1 MNNAAPHSL
10 QSILQDPRI
19 WRADAENRQQRALK
33 TGIADLDALLPGGGW
48 PLAALSEIL
57 LPETGTSELR
67 VVLPALAQQTA
78 DDGWAALVAPPQI
91 PYAVALTGRGVN
103 LARLLLVEPE
113 AQTGKRPADKLWAA
127 EQILRSG
134 QCRLVICW
142 PGKISARQKHRL
154 QLAAET
160 GDSCCITVLPN
171 SYDEPSCAALK
182 LQLRH
187 GENGLRLHVLK
198 TRGGRPG
205 RECLLPHV

>member
-1 MNNAAPHSL
+1 MSNAAPHAL
-10 QSILQDPRI
+10 QRILQDPRI

-57 LPETGTSELR
+57 LPETGASELR

-103 LARLLLVEPE
+103 LARLLLVEPTE
-113 AQTGKRPADKLWAA
+113 QTNRLWAA

-142 PGKISARQKHRL
+142 PGKINARQKHRL
-154 QLAAET
+154 QLAAEA
-160 GDSCCITVLPN
+160 GDSCCIAVLPR
-171 SYDEPSCAALK
+171 SCDEPSCAALK